1 MTARHDLLI
10 LAALD
15 RAGDA
20 PVPLSVVREATGLK
34 GAEARAAVGRLA
46 KAGELFVAHDGAAP
60 IISRRPSQHA
70 LSPSVRV
77 VLKALDNGPTS
88 VTAIAGKTVL
98 NSGTVSN
105 GVSILVDLGL
115 AQRFQDPSPQPRGPK
130 DGRPTTLVAL
140 TGLGAEALDNRAK
153 VLRELPRVRIKV
165 DTDGNPFA
173 EAAPGLEAA
182 PDVAQKP
189 AGLIASPAPRA
200 VTLRDRYTAAM
211 RDLRAASARGADETA
226 IMALAEEVSSLAG
239 ALDRAQRRTA

>member
-34 GAEARAAVGRLA
+34 GAEARAAISRLA
-46 KAGELFVAHDGAAP
+46 KAGELFIAHDGAAP
-60 IISRRPSQHA
+60 VISRRPSQHA

-88 VTAIAGKTVL
+88 VTAISGKTVL

-140 TGLGAEALDNRAK
+140 TGLGVEALDNRAK

-165 DTDGNPFA
+165 EPTA
-173 EAAPGLEAA
+173 EAAPEQDAA
-182 PDVAQKP
+182 PDVAQKS
-189 AGLIASPAPRA
+189 AGIITSPAPRA
-200 VTLRDRYTAAM
+200 VALRDRYTAAM
-211 RDLRAASARGADETA
+211 RDLRAASARGADDTA

-239 ALDRAQRRTA
+239 ALDRAQRRTAP